1 MAVPRQRE
9 AVPEAV
15 ARYSARRMAFFDFMF
30 TRFFARH
37 MRAVRVPHWG
47 LPPAALT
54 APDAGVP
61 LIILAN
67 HPSWWDGVAFMLL
80 SRRLF
85 PGRRMFIPMAAAA
98 LDRYPFMKRLG
109 VFGVEMGSAR
119 GAVAFVRTAQGVLA
133 DPNHMIWMNVPGRF
147 ADARERPLPVA
158 PGVARLPEMAPE
170 AMVIP
175 LALEYPFWTE
185 RAAEMLAAF
194 GPPVPASA
202 LLALDRDARTQRLA
216 ALIGETMDRLA
227 ADSIARDPG
236 RFTVIVQGE
245 EGMGGVWHAWRR
257 LRAAL
262 RGERFDPRHMPD
274 RPAPA
279 VQREA
284 SSG

>member
-1 MAVPRQRE
+1 MSTPRARD

-15 ARYSARRMAFFDFMF
+15 ARYSARHMAFFDLMF

-37 MRAVRVPHWG
+37 MRALRVPPWG
-47 LPPAALT
+47 LPPAALA

-80 SRRLF
+80 QRRLF

-98 LDRYPFMKRLG
+98 LGRYGFMTRLG
-109 VFGVEMGSAR
+109 VFGVEMGTAR
-119 GAVAFVRTAQGVLA
+119 GAVAFLRTAQGVLA
-133 DPNHMIWMNVPGRF
+133 DPRNMLWMNVPGRF

-158 PGVARLPEMAPE
+158 PGVARLPELAPG
-170 AMVIP
+170 AMVLP

-194 GPPVPASA
+194 GPPVPAA
-202 LLALDRDARTQRLA
+202 ELLALDREARTARLA
-216 ALIGETMDRLA
+216 AMIEATMDRLA
-227 ADSIARDPG
+227 ADAIARDPA
-236 RFTVIVQGE
+236 RFSVVVQGQ
-245 EGMGGVWHAWRR
+245 EGMGGVWHAWRH

-262 RGERFDPRHMPD
+262 RGERFDPRHAQVVP
-274 RPAPA
+274 
-279 VQREA
+279 REA
-284 SSG
+284 SGG